1 MVKKLLSFLL
11 LVGLVTVLVAC
22 NSDDTGSSSDSS
34 EPNDAGESSDS
45 SDSEG
50 SSDGES
56 VELTMWVFPGMGIDE
71 QIQKYQDENPNVK
84 ITVQEA
90 EYADHHTNLLTALGA
105 GSGAPDV
112 AVVESGYIEQFK
124 VNPDQFHNLNDY
136 GAADVKDDY
145 VEWRWREASSPDG
158 DFVLG
163 LPTDVGPMAMAYRVD
178 LFEDAGL
185 PTTPDEVSELLK
197 TWDDYTEAGRQLYEE
212 TGVYMYNHIAEIFSV
227 IREQGEEQYFD
238 TDNNL
243 IIEESEQIQKAWDVA
258 VNSRDIQAGIDR
270 ESTEY
275 GAALARGDFATVF
288 LPPWMLQNIKDD
300 APDTEGLW
308 NVAQMPEASGNW
320 GGSLLTVPAQSDHPQ
335 EAFDFI
341 SWLMAPEQQL
351 EIFKQYGNFPSA
363 PELYDNEEVIN
374 FNDPFFNREDLGAMF
389 AEAAQRVEYVYRS
402 PDTST
407 VNTIMGDSLTTII
420 DGQASPE
427 EAWDNALA
435 EIDRQLSR

>member
-1 MVKKLLSFLL
+1 MVSLAKKMLYLLF
-11 LVGLVTVLVAC
+11 LVGLVVGLAAC
-22 NSDDTGSSSDSS
+22 SDKDS
-34 EPNDAGESSDS
+34 GG
-45 SDSEG
+45 SEG
-50 SSDGES
+50 SGGSKDSGGSGGSSDEE

-71 QIQKYQDENPNVK
+71 QIEKYQEENPNIK
-84 ITVQEA
+84 IKVQEA

-124 VNPDQFHNLNDY
+124 ANTSQFHNLNDY
-136 GAADVKDDY
+136 GAEDVKDDF
-145 VEWRWREASSPDG
+145 VEWRWREASTPDG
-158 DFVLG
+158 EFVMG
-163 LPTDVGPMAMAYRVD
+163 IPTDVGPMAMAYRMD
-178 LFEDAGL
+178 LFEAAGL
-185 PTTPDEVSELLK
+185 PTDPDEVSDLLS
-197 TWDDYTEAGRQLYEE
+197 TWDGYIDAGRQLYEE
-212 TGVYMYNHIAEIFSV
+212 TGVYMYNHIAEIFGV

-243 IIEESEQIQKAWDVA
+243 IIEESEQIKKAWDVA
-258 VNSRDIQAGIDR
+258 VSSTDIQAGIDR

-320 GGSLLTVPAQSDHPQ
+320 GGSLLTVPSQSDHPQ

-374 FNDPFFNREDLGAMF
+374 YNDPFFTREDLGAMF

-420 DGQASPE
+420 DGQATAE
-427 EAWDNALA
+427 EAWENALA
-435 EIDRQLSR
+435 EIDRQISR